1 MPSEPKTRKSREST
15 NPRPRDRRRES
26 AKGSKGAVS
35 ATHLSLP
42 KLIQENAVLQSRS
55 QLLLMYSDF
64 QTEMPNDGKTGVGTW
79 LQSRLKEHG
88 MPSLLRF
95 GPRSRPQVFRRDE
108 FSEWITLALASVNP
122 NSDTAPQERLS

>member
-1 MPSEPKTRKSREST
+1 MPIESRTRKSRERTSS
-15 NPRPRDRRRES
+15 RPRDRRRES
-26 AKGSKGAVS
+26 ASKV
-35 ATHLSLP
+35 ATPTTSLSLP

-64 QTEMPNDGKTGVGTW
+64 QTEMPNDGKTGIGTW

-88 MPSLLRF
+88 MPSLMRF

-108 FSEWITLALASVNP
+108 FSEWIKMALTPVSP
-122 NSDTAPQERLS
+122 KSDAVH

>member
-1 MPSEPKTRKSREST
+1 MPIESRIRKSRERTSSRLR
-15 NPRPRDRRRES
+15 NRRRES
-26 AKGSKGAVS
+26 VKGSKAVVPTPS
-35 ATHLSLP
+35 LSLP
-42 KLIQENAVLQSRS
+42 KLIQENAVLQSCS

-88 MPSLLRF
+88 MPSLMRF

-108 FSEWITLALASVNP
+108 FSDWIKLALGPVSSKNDVV
-122 NSDTAPQERLS
+122 R

>member
-1 MPSEPKTRKSREST
+1 MPIESRTRKSREST
-15 NPRPRDRRRES
+15 SSRPRDRRRES
-26 AKGSKGAVS
+26 ARSSKAAALTTS
-35 ATHLSLP
+35 LSLP

-64 QTEMPNDGKTGVGTW
+64 QTEMPNDGKTGIGTW

-88 MPSLLRF
+88 MPSLMRF

-108 FSEWITLALASVNP
+108 FSEWIKLALTPVSP
-122 NSDTAPQERLS
+122 KSDAIH

>member
-1 MPSEPKTRKSREST
+1 MPSEPKIRKSRESVS
-15 NPRPRDRRRES
+15 PRPRDRRREA
-26 AKGSKGAVS
+26 AKGSKEAGS
-35 ATHLSLP
+35 ATALSLP

-88 MPSLLRF
+88 MPSLMRF

-108 FSEWITLALASVNP
+108 FREWIALALTSVNP
-122 NSDTAPQERLS
+122 QGDTAP

>member
-1 MPSEPKTRKSREST
+1 MTIEPKARKNRENANSPSRS
-15 NPRPRDRRRES
+15 RRRES
-26 AKGSKGAVS
+26 AKGIKGANPAAS
-35 ATHLSLP
+35 LSLP

-79 LQSRLKEHG
+79 LQNRLKEYG

-95 GPRSRPQVFRRDE
+95 GPRSCPQVFRRDE
-108 FSEWITLALASVNP
+108 FSEWMTLALNAVSPKDESAS
-122 NSDTAPQERLS
+122 

>member
-1 MPSEPKTRKSREST
+1 MPIEPKTRKSRESA

-26 AKGSKGAVS
+26 AKGSKGAAPTTS
-35 ATHLSLP
+35 LSLP

-88 MPSLLRF
+88 MPSLMRF

-108 FSEWITLALASVNP
+108 FSEWITLALAPVSPKNDV
-122 NSDTAPQERLS
+122 AR

>member
-1 MPSEPKTRKSREST
+1 MPVESRTRKSRESSSS
-15 NPRPRDRRRES
+15 RPRDRRRERES
-26 AKGSKGAVS
+26 VKGSKAVVS
-35 ATHLSLP
+35 ATSLSLP

-64 QTEMPNDGKTGVGTW
+64 QTEMPNDGKTGIGTW

-88 MPSLLRF
+88 MPSLMRF

-108 FSEWITLALASVNP
+108 FSEWIKLALGPVSPKNDAV
-122 NSDTAPQERLS
+122 R

>member
-1 MPSEPKTRKSREST
+1 
-15 NPRPRDRRRES
+15 
-26 AKGSKGAVS
+26 
-35 ATHLSLP
+35 LP

-122 NSDTAPQERLS
+122 NSDTAPQEHLS

>member
-1 MPSEPKTRKSREST
+1 MAIEPKARKNRENANSRS
-15 NPRPRDRRRES
+15 RSRRRES
-26 AKGSKGAVS
+26 AKGNKGANS
-35 ATHLSLP
+35 ALSLP

-64 QTEMPNDGKTGVGTW
+64 QTEMPNDGKTGIGTW

-95 GPRSRPQVFRRDE
+95 GPRSCPQVFRRDE
-108 FSEWITLALASVNP
+108 FSEWMTLALNVVS
-122 NSDTAPQERLS
+122 SKDKDTR